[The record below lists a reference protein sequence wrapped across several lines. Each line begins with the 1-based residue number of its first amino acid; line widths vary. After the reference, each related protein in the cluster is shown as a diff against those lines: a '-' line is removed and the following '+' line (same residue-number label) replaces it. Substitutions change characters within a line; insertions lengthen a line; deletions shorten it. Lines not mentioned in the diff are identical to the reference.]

1 MLPFFQSYH
10 NINEINFA
18 IKSNNSSKQDLFG
31 LYKTIVRLNA
41 LSPFYKI
48 DDTQEEQA
56 FLLSIKDRAMTLSDS
71 IESLYNNNT
80 LFHHKVIW
88 DNPNLLSAQ
97 LTRQD
102 NIDLSQDVQI
112 LVEQLSYSQVN
123 ESLEKEENLLCPLR
137 GTFHICL
144 EIHDV
149 IYDYEIHIPQK
160 LTNGQLMESI
170 NNLINKSDIGINSIV
185 VVGKN
190 NNYKRLRFES
200 DNARIKGQT
209 FQFSDDNYS
218 NKTLGPVEY
227 LRLNHIIQPSIK
239 SRIMVNGHP
248 KESLSNYVTINDY
261 LKIQLHN
268 TSQEPVKI
276 SIVPDNE
283 VIEGAV
289 LQILNMYNDIIS
301 LAQTHRDNNR
311 KCTKL
316 LYDLST
322 TFLGYEEEFLS
333 CGISLVNYHLL
344 INDSLFNEAAKDGGL
359 IGLFIRENSYFKNL
373 INALTAVYLN
383 PFNYINRTI
392 VTYPN
397 TLKPSYI
404 NPYITSIYSGMF
416 LNYFC

>member
-1 MLPFFQSYH
+1 MLPFYQPYH

-18 IKSNNSSKQDLFG
+18 IKSNNASKQDLFG

-56 FLLSIKDRAMTLSDS
+56 FLLSIKDRAMALSES

-88 DNPNLLSAQ
+88 DNPNILSAQ

-102 NIDLSQDVQI
+102 NIDLSQEVQI
-112 LVEQLSYSQVN
+112 LVEQLSSSQIN
-123 ESLEKEENLLCPLR
+123 ESSEKEENILCPL
-137 GTFHICL
+137 
-144 EIHDV
+144 
-149 IYDYEIHIPQK
+149 K
-160 LTNGQLMESI
+160 
-170 NNLINKSDIGINSIV
+170 
-185 VVGKN
+185 
-190 NNYKRLRFES
+190 
-200 DNARIKGQT
+200 
-209 FQFSDDNYS
+209 
-218 NKTLGPVEY
+218 
-227 LRLNHIIQPSIK
+227 QPTTQ
-239 SRIMVNGHP
+239 SRIMINDYS
-248 KESLSNYVTINDY
+248 KESLSNCITINDY
-261 LKIQLHN
+261 LKVQLHN
-268 TSQEPVKI
+268 IAQEPVKI

-283 VIEGAV
+283 VIEDTV
-289 LQILNMYNDIIS
+289 LQILHMYNDIIS

-316 LYDLST
+316 LYDLSA

-333 CGISLVNYHLL
+333 CGISFVNHHLL

-373 INALTAVYLN
+373 MNTLTTVYLN

>member
-1 MLPFFQSYH
+1 MLPFFQPYH

-18 IKSNNSSKQDLFG
+18 IKSNNTSKQDLFG
-31 LYKTIVRLNA
+31 LYKSIVRLNA

-56 FLLSIKDRAMTLSDS
+56 FLLSIKDRTMALSES
-71 IESLYNNNT
+71 IESLFNNNT
-80 LFHHKVIW
+80 LLQHKVIW
-88 DNPNLLSAQ
+88 DNPNVLSAQ
-97 LTRQD
+97 LTSQD
-102 NIDLSQDVQI
+102 NMDLSQEVQI
-112 LVEQLSYSQVN
+112 LVEQLSSSQIN
-123 ESLEKEENLLCPLR
+123 ESSEKEENILCPLK

-149 IYDYEIHIPQK
+149 ILDYEINIPQK

-170 NNLINKSDIGINSIV
+170 NNLINKSDVGIHSFI

-190 NNYKRLRFES
+190 NNYKKLRFES
-200 DNARIKGQT
+200 DNARIQGHT

-227 LRLNHIIQPSIK
+227 LQLNHIVQPSTQ
-239 SRIMVNGHP
+239 SRIMINDHS
-248 KESLSNYVTINDY
+248 KESLSNYITINDY
-261 LKIQLHN
+261 LKVQLHN
-268 TSQEPVKI
+268 ISQEPVKI

-283 VIEGAV
+283 VIEDTV
-289 LQILNMYNDIIS
+289 LQILHMYNDIIS

-316 LYDLST
+316 LYDLSS

-333 CGISLVNYHLL
+333 CGVSLVNHHLL

-373 INALTAVYLN
+373 INTLTTVYLN